1 MTKKRITWILIILFA
16 AILYLFANGTGTL
29 ALLISCI
36 AAPLISLLIIFAS
49 GRHMTITLD
58 KVDPDSEEQS
68 IKLFLKN
75 HDIMPVSNVV
85 VTVRCR
91 NLRTG
96 ETEQIDVTKSL
107 RPKGKAEEIIKVIP
121 SHAGKYEISIESA
134 GVSDPLQLWQRK
146 IAAEDRLYITVMPTL
161 FDMDLLVTSS
171 SSAMPESY
179 SYIDGR
185 NGNDPGEVRGIR
197 EYVPGDSIKNI
208 HWKLSSKVDKL
219 LVKEMGLPITD
230 QFLVILDNAADVGLN
245 PDALDAI
252 ASVFR
257 SVLNTLMSE
266 GVDFTA
272 GWTSPDSGE
281 PVFRRIR
288 DELSYLDASEE
299 YLAVPAITQS
309 AFERIERGIIDSRF
323 AHLIMVGSQIPYG
336 IDSITNGCQVT
347 LLMYGVEGYS
357 KTDAGTAIIGFDEST
372 YMNELAQLE
381 V

>member
-272 GWTSPDSGE
+272 GWTSPDTGE

>member
-272 GWTSPDSGE
+272 GWTRPDTGE

>member
-36 AAPLISLLIIFAS
+36 AAPLISLLIIFVS

-58 KVDPDSEEQS
+58 KVDPDSEDQS
-68 IKLFLKN
+68 VRLFLKN

-85 VTVRCR
+85 VAVRCR

-272 GWTSPDSGE
+272 GWTSPDTGE

-309 AFERIERGIIDSRF
+309 AFERIERGIIDRRF

>member
-272 GWTSPDSGE
+272 GWTNPDSGE